1 MLAAVLH
8 RLVVLWTVIAFVG
21 GMTLQL
27 MPLKEA
33 LAASHAAPDCPHIT
47 AMKAKTGGAPGMP
60 CKGMDPECVKQMG
73 CLGTASLPLPQP
85 APTAVFAYHK
95 VVWWLP
101 ASLPSGRSI
110 KPALL
115 PPIGL

>member
-1 MLAAVLH
+1 
-8 RLVVLWTVIAFVG
+8 
-21 GMTLQL
+21 
-27 MPLKEA
+27 
-33 LAASHAAPDCPHIT
+33 
-47 AMKAKTGGAPGMP
+47 
-60 CKGMDPECVKQMG
+60 MG